1 MKIFVSNSFPLPY
14 ISITNL
20 EDSLKSKITLLPFFF
35 LLPIL
40 AGCAELQTLKGKI
53 KTPEISFEKV
63 EIAEITL
70 EDIKL
75 VIQSEVRNPYPISLP
90 ASGLELDVKI
100 EGTQF
105 SKVKLALDS
114 IQGSSK
120 KNLPIEVKLKYADLA
135 ALYKKVPGKKELL
148 VRVEG
153 EASLPIPS
161 KYAALAGADALK
173 FPFQDER
180 LIPAVLPNIE
190 IKNFKIIKPDVAKI
204 TESANSAELAKKAV
218 SFLDALL
225 SPKAKKS
232 PGSALNAGLE
242 ALDISIDTE
251 FDLVLNNKAASD
263 LRFQDLNFELF
274 LENDKFLTGSPVN
287 IANNGKESILTIRTS
302 FPLKSVSN
310 SIANAVTKR
319 SSSFRL
325 TGKAAVVCP
334 GVSSDS
340 IGFGFIK
347 EGNFRW

>member
-1 MKIFVSNSFPLPY
+1 MF
-14 ISITNL
+14 
-20 EDSLKSKITLLPFFF
+20 LKSTLALLLLPFLFF
-35 LLPIL
+35 SLS
-40 AGCAELQTLKGKI
+40 ACAQLQTLKGKI
-53 KTPEISFEKV
+53 KTPEISFERV

-75 VIQSEVRNPYPISLP
+75 LIQTEVNNPYPISLP
-90 ASGLELDVKI
+90 ASSLDLDVKI

-105 SKVKLALDS
+105 SKVNLSLEAIS
-114 IQGSSK
+114 GSSK
-120 KNLPIEVKLKYADLA
+120 KQLPIEVKLKYSDLA

-148 VRVEG
+148 IRIEG
-153 EASLPIPS
+153 EAGLPLPE
-161 KYAALAGADALK
+161 KYRVIAGTESLK

-190 IKNFKIIKPDVAKI
+190 IRNFKILKPDVAKI
-204 TESANSAELAKKAV
+204 TESANSEEIAKKAV

-225 SPKAKKS
+225 SPKNRKS
-232 PGSALNAGLE
+232 PGSAINAGLE

-263 LRFQDLNFELF
+263 LKFQDLNFELF

-287 IANNGKESILTIRTS
+287 IVNNGKESILTIKTS

-325 TGKAAVVCP
+325 SGKASVVCP
-334 GVSSDS
+334 GVSTDP
-340 IGFGFIK
+340 IGFGFLK

>member
-1 MKIFVSNSFPLPY
+1 MKLK
-14 ISITNL
+14 IS
-20 EDSLKSKITLLPFFF
+20 LLLIFF
-35 LLPIL
+35 LLPFL
-40 AGCAELQTLKGKI
+40 SGCAELQTLKGKI

-75 VIQSEVRNPYPISLP
+75 IIQTEVKNPYPINLP
-90 ASGLELDVKI
+90 ASSLNLDVKI

-105 SKVKLALDS
+105 SKVQLKLDS
-114 IQGSSK
+114 VPGSSK
-120 KNLPIEVKLKYADLA
+120 KPLPIEVKLKYADLA

-148 VRVEG
+148 IRIEG
-153 EASLPIPS
+153 EAALPIPE
-161 KYAALAGADALK
+161 KYAVIAGTDSLK

-190 IKNFKIIKPDVAKI
+190 IRNFKIIKPDVAKI
-204 TESANSAELAKKAV
+204 TESANSEELAKKAV

-225 SPKAKKS
+225 SPKNKKS
-232 PGSALNAGLE
+232 PGSALNAGLD
-242 ALDISIDTE
+242 ALDISIDTQFE
-251 FDLVLNNKAASD
+251 LVLNNKAASD
-263 LRFQDLNFELF
+263 LQFQDLNFELF

-287 IANNGKESILTIRTS
+287 ITNNGKESILTIRTS

-334 GVSSDS
+334 GVSSDP